1 MVGQEKSD
9 RYRRRLKLL
18 SIAITLL
25 IILSML
31 ALAAFFSYIFAYL
44 GSIDDPFAPRPPDYD
59 YELAITGLE
68 GFTTENG
75 SAVIRMPLPGVE
87 GAPLSREGWWVNYN
101 NDSMYRYHG
110 MESLQSMNT
119 TEGPM
124 LEARIVMTDYYESY
138 ARATPIAV
146 SPGQNTSTLPGVVP
160 DRINKTRSFDDV
172 HVIESGYVEPL
183 NYPTGSQGRE
193 AVKRFINTPLLPV
206 AYVPELCTLETNYST
221 YVYVDPALRP
231 LRNESS
237 LKVEGKM
244 IVKLNHNK
252 VNASEEGLRRLEVHT
267 YTIDETIPGGVT
279 GYVPVTVQYI
289 GNVAMRPEELF

>member
-44 GSIDDPFAPRPPDYD
+44 GSIDDPFSPRLPDYD
-59 YELAITGLE
+59 YRLSVTGLE
-68 GFTTENG
+68 GFTTDDG
-75 SAVIRMPLPGVE
+75 SAVIRMPLPGAD
-87 GAPLSREGWWVNYN
+87 GKPLLTEGWWVNYP
-101 NDSMYRYHG
+101 NDSNQHYHG
-110 MESLQSMNT
+110 MQSLRAVNT
-119 TEGPM
+119 SEGPM
-124 LEARIVMTDYYESY
+124 LEARIITTDYYESY

-146 SPGQNTSTLPGVVP
+146 SPGQNTSGLPGVVP
-160 DRINKTRSFDDV
+160 DRINKTPSFDDV
-172 HVIESGYVEPL
+172 HVIASGYVEPL
-183 NYPTGSQGRE
+183 NYPTGAQGRT
-193 AVKRFINTPLLPV
+193 AVKKFLNTPLLPV

-231 LRNESS
+231 LSNDST

-252 VNASEEGLRRLEVHT
+252 VNASEEGVRRFEIHT

-279 GYVPVTVQYI
+279 GYVPVEVRYQYSV
-289 GNVAMRPEELF
+289 GV